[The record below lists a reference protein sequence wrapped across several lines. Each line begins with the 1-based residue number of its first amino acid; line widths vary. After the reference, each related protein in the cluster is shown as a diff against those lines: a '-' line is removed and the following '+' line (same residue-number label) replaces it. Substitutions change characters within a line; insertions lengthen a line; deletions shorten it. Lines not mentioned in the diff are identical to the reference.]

1 MAYTIEQAKL
11 ELKNLT
17 SNSTLDDIRNIIN
30 NLDVTDIK
38 ASKDAKTVLY
48 SGMGSSFPESLAN
61 NPDVRIINNTQAFP
75 LVPNVHVGNAY
86 KNKIR

>member
-38 ASKDAKTVLY
+38 ASKDAKTVL
-48 SGMGSSFPESLAN
+48 F
-61 NPDVRIINNTQAFP
+61 

-86 KNKIR
+86 KN